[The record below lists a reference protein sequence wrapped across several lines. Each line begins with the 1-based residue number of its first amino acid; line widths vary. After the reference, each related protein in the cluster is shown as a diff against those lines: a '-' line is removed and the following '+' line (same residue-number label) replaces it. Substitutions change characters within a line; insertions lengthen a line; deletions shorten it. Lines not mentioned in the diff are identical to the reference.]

1 MQKVKLGYLMV
12 KRIVNVIIND
22 LSKSV
27 SYSQEQREH
36 VEYTLTVI
44 TYELIKIILIVLI
57 LYMLGLLKEGLAVLL
72 TIITTKPFI
81 GGYHEDSQIK
91 CFFATITIVCSMII
105 LGRNIELN
113 MISII
118 ILNIFS
124 IFCIYHRAPVINER
138 MQLTKEKLIRRN
150 RKIGLVNVS
159 LLAMISIISYKGTVY
174 GELICLTNVVQTML
188 MFNKYKK
195 RE

>member
-44 TYELIKIILIVLI
+44 TYELIKLILIVLI

-72 TIITTKPFI
+72 AIIITKPFI

-91 CFFATITIVCSMII
+91 CFFATMTIVCGLII
-105 LGRNIELN
+105 LGRSIELN
-113 MISII
+113 MVSII

-124 IFCIYHRAPVINER
+124 IFCIYHRAPVINEK
-138 MQLTKEKLIRRN
+138 MPLTKEKLIRRN

-159 LLAMISIISYKGTVY
+159 LMAMISIISYKGTVY